1 MYRDIFKLSDNY
13 LEHSLLFKKKASVA
27 LHLAI
32 CKHCR
37 LYMKNLQVT
46 VDLVK
51 NSDDQTLDPKVIQDI
66 MLRIE
71 KR

>member
-1 MYRDIFKLSDNY
+1 
-13 LEHSLLFKKKASVA
+13 
-27 LHLAI
+27 
-32 CKHCR
+32 
-37 LYMKNLQVT
+37 MKNLQVT